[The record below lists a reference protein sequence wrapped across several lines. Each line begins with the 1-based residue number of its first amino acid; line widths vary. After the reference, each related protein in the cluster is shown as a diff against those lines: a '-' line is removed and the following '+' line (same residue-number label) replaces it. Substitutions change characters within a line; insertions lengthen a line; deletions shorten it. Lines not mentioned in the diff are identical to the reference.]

1 MVVGSIPISDAMD
14 ILKATKYLFFSAV
27 VSLLFFLSGCNG
39 ETTDETL
46 LTDPKSTPTP
56 AFTATPTPSPT
67 ATLTPLMASLTSE
80 LMCADTTDEGVK
92 IIAAA
97 ADFLT
102 SYYSGAYDSFSKYI
116 PEDMLMERES
126 YEALTGDVASIS
138 YIRCYYK
145 KGIDYADYIV
155 YVLYDMLYKNNSVKV
170 PSISEFCMSFKEDGS
185 AVIYPLI
192 SSESVEEA
200 VLKSRLTDDVLN
212 LYIRQTID
220 KYLCAMVSGNRE
232 ALSETVSDGALI
244 DFESIA
250 ASNQFIDSYTT
261 HEMHVN
267 AAPENIKD
275 VDYVVYITE
284 DIKFININT
293 PAPGASEYLI
303 KLNDENIPRIF
314 FGDTSEETDAF
325 RAALKNSEEYGQM
338 IDEITAK
345 LQEVLTSDPELS
357 DFVKHIY
364 GD

>member
-67 ATLTPLMASLTSE
+67 ATLTPLMATLTSE
-80 LMCADTTDEGVK
+80 LMRADTTDEGAK

-261 HEMHVN
+261 HDMHVN
-267 AAPENIKD
+267 AAPENVKD

-345 LQEVLTSDPELS
+345 LQEALTSDQELS

-364 GD
+364 GN